1 MIDRKWIGHDLGTS
15 VLPIERT
22 RLRFFAKAIG
32 ETDPVY
38 TDEAAAREAGYSDL
52 PAPPTFLFAAA
63 LDSGLLDRMLADLG
77 IPIERILH
85 GEQGFSYH
93 RPVCVGDTI
102 TVKEKIVDIYDKKNG
117 AMEFIVK
124 NAQAHNQKGE
134 PVAEM
139 RMVIVVRN

>member
-22 RLRFFAKAIG
+22 RLKFFAKAIG

-52 PAPPTFLFAAA
+52 PAPPTFLFAAG
-63 LDSGLLDRMLADLG
+63 LDSGSLDRMLADLG
-77 IPIERILH
+77 VPIERILH

-93 RPVCVGDTI
+93 RAVCVGDTI

-124 NAQAHNQKGE
+124 TAQAHNQKGE